1 MSEMLANVSAT
12 QSKDRTSLIKN
23 EVRGVVLWGAIV
35 VLATFGGF
43 GGWALTAQLAGAVV
57 AEGTVKVL
65 TSRKS
70 VQTLEGGVVEQIL
83 VKNGEQVKQGQILV
97 VLNKTQAEA
106 SYSINQLQY
115 DTTRA
120 AVARLRAEREGLAE
134 IEFPEDLIRLANAGN
149 TEVQELM
156 DGQMTLKQARQESLD
171 GQAILIHERIAQL
184 ENEIVGIE
192 AQKTA
197 KSTQKSLLVEERDGL
212 DELFEQGYVAKT
224 RILALDREIARYEGE
239 IGEHLSSISQSKQ
252 QISESE
258 LEIAQL
264 QREFHEQVV
273 TELRSQED
281 SALDMFERTN
291 SAAYSL
297 QHNEIR
303 ATENGTVMGMQVHT
317 VGAVLS
323 PSTTLLEIVPES
335 DGLIVEARINPVD
348 VDNTVQGLD
357 ADIQFTAFSQRKT
370 PKLTGT
376 VSYVAGD
383 SDVDPV
389 TGLPSYT
396 VQVLSLIHI

>member
-134 IEFPEDLIRLANAGN
+134 IEFPEDLIQLANTGN

-156 DGQMTLKQARQESLD
+156 DGQVALKQARQESLD
-171 GQAILIHERIAQL
+171 GQATLIQERIAQL

-197 KSTQKSLLVEERDGL
+197 KSTQRALLVEERDGL

-239 IGEHLSSISQSKQ
+239 IGEHLSSISQSNQ
-252 QISESE
+252 QISESQ

-264 QREFHEQVV
+264 QREFHEQLPPAREIHAEAARSP
-273 TELRSQED
+273 TE
-281 SALDMFERTN
+281 
-291 SAAYSL
+291 
-297 QHNEIR
+297 
-303 ATENGTVMGMQVHT
+303 
-317 VGAVLS
+317 
-323 PSTTLLEIVPES
+323 
-335 DGLIVEARINPVD
+335 
-348 VDNTVQGLD
+348 
-357 ADIQFTAFSQRKT
+357 
-370 PKLTGT
+370 
-376 VSYVAGD
+376 
-383 SDVDPV
+383 
-389 TGLPSYT
+389 
-396 VQVLSLIHI
+396 IH